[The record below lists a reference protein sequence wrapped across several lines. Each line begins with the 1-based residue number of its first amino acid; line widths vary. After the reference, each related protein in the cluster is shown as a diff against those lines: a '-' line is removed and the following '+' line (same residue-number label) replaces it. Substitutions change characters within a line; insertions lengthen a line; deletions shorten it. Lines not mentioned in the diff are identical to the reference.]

1 MPETQNNKVVLVMDD
16 EKPVRTMLVSLIT
29 ALGGMTTITAANVEE
44 GFKAF
49 SQEKIDLIISDLS
62 MPGETGIDMLAR
74 VRATGSNVPLMIFS
88 GSLNQGE
95 ARKAIEMGAN
105 KVLSKPATID
115 ELIKAITELLGIPA
129 E

>member
-1 MPETQNNKVVLVMDD
+1 MDD
-16 EKPVRTMLVSLIT
+16 EKMIRSMLVRLIK
-29 ALGGMTTITAANVEE
+29 ALGGMTSITAASVEE

-49 SQEKIDLIISDLS
+49 TEEKIDLIISDLS

-74 VRATGSNVPLMIFS
+74 VRATGSKVPLMIFS

-95 ARKAIEMGAN
+95 AEKAVAMGAN
-105 KVLSKPATID
+105 KVLNKPAPIE
-115 ELIKAITELLGIPA
+115 ELIAAIQELLGIPA

>member
-1 MPETQNNKVVLVMDD
+1 MTETRENKVVLVMDD
-16 EKPVRTMLVSLIT
+16 EKMIRSMLVRLIK
-29 ALGGMTTITAANVEE
+29 ALGGMTSITAASVEE

-49 SQEKIDLIISDLS
+49 TEEKIDLIISDLS

-74 VRATGSNVPLMIFS
+74 VRATGSKVPLMIFS

-95 ARKAIEMGAN
+95 AEQAVAMGAN
-105 KVLSKPATID
+105 KVLNKPAPIE
-115 ELIKAITELLGIPA
+115 ELIAAIQELLGIPA